1 MTPVKNVYRIILFI
15 VLLFLAAC
23 KKQETAT
30 PTVGI
35 TPMAVVTRQV
45 GYPYPGVEE
54 LPLEQ
59 VELPNATPYPMAEET
74 DPHIE
79 IDLSQTLYK
88 VGDIITLVG
97 QVVDIGL
104 PYYTVIVRDEGVQDA
119 PPVAEVTYENQVT
132 LMENSSKVLELQSAS
147 ATMNQITLTFLAKSA
162 GKTTVTIQAI
172 GEVHQGSGGAAMWQG
187 GSGEVVIVVEAQ

>member
-1 MTPVKNVYRIILFI
+1 
-15 VLLFLAAC
+15 
-23 KKQETAT
+23 
-30 PTVGI
+30 
-35 TPMAVVTRQV
+35 MAVVTRQVV

-54 LPLEQ
+54 LPSEPA
-59 VELPNATPYPMAEET
+59 ELNNSTPYPLAEQT

-88 VGDIITLVG
+88 VGDIITIVG

-132 LMENSSKVLELQSAS
+132 LKENSSKVLELQSAS

-172 GEVHQGSGGAAMWQG
+172 GEVHQGSGGAALWQG
-187 GSGEVVIVVEAQ
+187 GSGEVVIIVEAQ